1 MFIPSLL
8 RSKTIGCAQV
18 SSFELRGAY
27 ILTILSTEKRTMRA
41 QEISSIYLLDVPM
54 LKP

>member
-27 ILTILSTEKRTMRA
+27 ILTTEKRTMRV